1 MNCKETR
8 PMLSGY
14 MDGELDLV
22 NRLEI
27 ERHIEICP
35 ECAHHVRNGRDV
47 QTALHSDRLYYRAP
61 SRLEGRVL
69 TAVRAAERAQQP
81 RGRALLRPAFGI
93 AAMAALLSLL
103 WMAFAQV
110 AHGNREAAVTQQ
122 VTCSHVRSLMA
133 NHLLDIS
140 ATDARTLTP
149 WFNGK
154 LDYAPPIV
162 DVTRQGYPIEGAR
175 LDYLIDRR
183 VAALVYRH
191 EGHII
196 NLFSWPSAGGDSQEL
211 RQESRNGYRVCR
223 WTMGAMTYCAVS
235 DLSAQDL
242 MLFAETIK
250 THTVPMEYENCK

>member
-1 MNCKETR
+1 MNCKETL

-27 ERHIEICP
+27 ERHIENCP

-47 QTALHSDRLYYRAP
+47 QAVLHSDRLYYRAP
-61 SRLEGRVL
+61 SRLEGSVL
-69 TAVRAAERAQQP
+69 TAVRAAERSQQP
-81 RGRALLRPAFGI
+81 RGRALLRPLFGI

-110 AHGNREAAVTQQ
+110 AHANREAAVTQQ

-140 ATDARTLTP
+140 ATDARSLTP

-191 EGHII
+191 EGHVI
-196 NLFSWPSAGGDSQEL
+196 NLFTWPSAGGDTQEL

-250 THTVPMEYENCK
+250 THTVPLEYENCK